1 MKSYTISLAL
11 WTLVLLCL
19 LLAPISEAEIPV
31 FGEFKHWDKFYH
43 FILFAITGFVSVFGA
58 RFLNMFRS
66 RMLFGVLFGMFLAL
80 STEFTQSL
88 IPCRNMSL
96 YDLFADILGLGVGL
110 SLYAFLYHQAGLRTF
125 FRL

>member
-19 LLAPISEAEIPV
+19 LLAPIGEAEIPT
-31 FGEFKHWDKFYH
+31 FGAFKHWDKIYH
-43 FILFAITGFVSVFGA
+43 LTLFAITGFVSIFGA
-58 RFLNMFRS
+58 RFLNLFRS
-66 RMLFGVLFGMFLAL
+66 RVLFGVLFGVFLAL
-80 STEFTQSL
+80 STEFAQSL
-88 IPCRNMSL
+88 VPCRDMSL

-125 FRL
+125 LKL